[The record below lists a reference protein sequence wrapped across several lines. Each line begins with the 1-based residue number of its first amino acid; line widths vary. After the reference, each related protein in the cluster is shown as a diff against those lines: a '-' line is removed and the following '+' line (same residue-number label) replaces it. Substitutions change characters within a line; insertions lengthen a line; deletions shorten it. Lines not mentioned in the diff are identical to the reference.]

1 MNYFAYDSCFT
12 QFNTNDNVS
21 KDTSKLIM
29 IIDKLKLEIEIM
41 HTRMKKQVNLLKE
54 QVLKRNSD
62 EERQNILLSIEK
74 LKKELVMRNRVIQE
88 KILQLLKTMMAI
100 FKI

>member
-1 MNYFAYDSCFT
+1 MP
-12 QFNTNDNVS
+12 
-21 KDTSKLIM
+21 KDTAKLII
-29 IIDKLKLEIEIM
+29 IIDKLKLEIDIT
-41 HTRMKKQVNLLKE
+41 HAIMKKQVNLLKE
-54 QVLKRNSD
+54 QALKQNS
-62 EERQNILLSIEK
+62 EKERQNILLSIEN

>member
-21 KDTSKLIM
+21 KDTAKLIV
-29 IIDKLKLEIEIM
+29 IIDKLKLEIQIT
-41 HTRMKKQVNLLKE
+41 HVRMKKEINLLKE

-88 KILQLLKTMMAI
+88 KILELLKSMML
-100 FKI
+100 

>member
-1 MNYFAYDSCFT
+1 
-12 QFNTNDNVS
+12 
-21 KDTSKLIM
+21 M

>member
-54 QVLKRNSD
+54 YVSD
-62 EERQNILLSIEK
+62 KEERQNIKK
-74 LKKELVMRNRVIQE
+74 LKKELLIVIQE
-88 KILQLLKTMMAI
+88 KILELLKRI
-100 FKI
+100 IL

>member
-54 QVLKRNSD
+54 YVLEEEYEEEKYDVKR
-62 EERQNILLSIEK
+62 QK
-74 LKKELVMRNRVIQE
+74 YYY
-88 KILQLLKTMMAI
+88 
-100 FKI
+100 